1 MTILQLT
8 TRERAALK
16 ARAHALEPTLF
27 LGKAGLSPAVI
38 AEAERVLTA
47 RELIK
52 VKVADDDREARDA
65 TGQALADATG
75 AAIVARVGKVLS
87 LWRPRP
93 DEAAD

>member
-8 TRERAALK
+8 TRERTALK
-16 ARAHALEPTLF
+16 GRAHALEPTLF

-52 VKVADDDREARDA
+52 VKVADDDRKAREA
-65 TGQALADATG
+65 TGLALADATG
-75 AAIVARVGKVLS
+75 AAIVARVGKVLI

>member
-16 ARAHALEPTLF
+16 ARAHSLEPTLF

-52 VKVADDDREARDA
+52 VKVADDDREAREA
-65 TGQALADATG
+65 TGLALADATG
-75 AAIVARVGKVLS
+75 AAIVARVGKVLI